1 MTYSTKSSAV
11 FGVAA
16 LALFGSSAAHAD
28 TATGTFDV
36 MLDIDATC
44 AVTAGTGS
52 DIDLGAEDS
61 DATDLSGSSTFSVN
75 CSKTVP
81 YYIGLAPSNGATNG
95 AGVMSPAGS
104 SVDTVPYQLRQ
115 ASGASGTI
123 WGDTATT
130 TAVGNGVAGTGNGA
144 DQDHTVYVTVPSA
157 NYAPDSYSDTV
168 TITVNY

>member
-1 MTYSTKSSAV
+1 MNYQTNALSV
-11 FGVAA
+11 VGVAA
-16 LALFGSSAAHAD
+16 LALFGSSAAHAN

-36 MLDIDATC
+36 LIDIEATC
-44 AVTAGTGS
+44 SVTAGTAS
-52 DIDLGAEDS
+52 DIDLGTQTS
-61 DATDLSGSSTFSVN
+61 DATNLSGSSTFSVN

-81 YYIGLAPSNGATNG
+81 YFIGLAPSNGATDG

-104 SVDTVPYQLRQ
+104 STDTVPYQLRQ
-115 ASGASGTI
+115 ASGSSGTI
-123 WGDTATT
+123 WGNTATT
-130 TAVGNGVAGTGNGA
+130 TTVGNGVAGTGNGA

>member
-1 MTYSTKSSAV
+1 MTYSTKSSAF

-16 LALFGSSAAHAD
+16 LALLCSSAAHAE
-28 TATGTFDV
+28 TATSTFDV
-36 MLDIDATC
+36 TLDIDATC
-44 AVTAGTGS
+44 SVAAGTGS
-52 DIDLGAEDS
+52 DIDVGTEDS

-81 YYIGLAPSNGATNG
+81 YFIGLAPSNGATDG

-104 SVDTVPYQLRQ
+104 SADTVPYQLRQ

-130 TAVGNGVAGTGNGA
+130 TAVGNGVAGTGSGA

>member
-1 MTYSTKSSAV
+1 MTHSTKSCAV
-11 FGVAA
+11 FGVTA
-16 LALFGSSAAHAD
+16 LALFCSSAAHAE
-28 TATGTFDV
+28 TATSTFDV

-44 AVTAGTGS
+44 SVTAGTGS
-52 DIDLGAEDS
+52 DIDLGTEDS

-81 YYIGLAPSNGATNG
+81 YNIGLAPSNGATNG

-104 SVDTVPYQLRQ
+104 SADEVPYQLRQ
-115 ASGASGTI
+115 TSGASGTI

-144 DQDHTVYVTVPSA
+144 DQDLTVYVTVPSA